1 MPRNNSV
8 ILIFYMKIL
17 LFVARVEIHI
27 HMRLSV
33 MYLGI
38 LGENI
43 GWKPIFVSTA
53 LSEILLDTKNCWLL
67 RIQNE
72 LIL

>member
-1 MPRNNSV
+1 
-8 ILIFYMKIL
+8 MKIL
-17 LFVARVEIHI
+17 LFVAGVEIHI